1 MDFASTFDK
10 DSGVTRSKVRSAF
23 DPDLKRLTPALGSLY
38 AARPIGLE
46 SCGCARDM
54 PVPEGSGADFPGTQV
69 DIRRPTAARVPA
81 AGLHRRSSAQTRCR
95 ALAADWK

>member
-54 PVPEGSGADFPGTQV
+54 PVPEGSGADFPGAQV
-69 DIRRPTAARVPA
+69 DIRRPTSARVPA
-81 AGLHRRSSAQTRCR
+81 VGLHRRSICTNAMRG
-95 ALAADWK
+95 AAADWK